1 MGHCQMYNAL
11 TSVAAQKPTDI
22 DEEVEEMGD
31 DHCEHKLYAELAE
44 WWPLLSPPEEYDD
57 EAAFF
62 LATLVGA
69 LPAPDAPRRQTLV
82 EFGSGGGSLA
92 YHLKAHFDL
101 TLVDRSPDMVAVSRA
116 LNPECEHLV
125 GDMRSARLGR
135 RFDAVFIHDA
145 IDYMTTE
152 ADLRRALTTA
162 FVHCAPGG
170 VALFVPDA
178 VRETFQPTTEHGG
191 HDAGDTAGHDGS
203 NRALR
208 YLLWRFDPDTTDTTY
223 TTEFVFLL
231 REGESVRVERDRHVC
246 GLFARDDWLRLL
258 RAVGFVPRA
267 LMDSYERVV
276 FVGARPRR
284 QPRTAAAPTG

>member
-1 MGHCQMYNAL
+1 
-11 TSVAAQKPTDI
+11 
-22 DEEVEEMGD
+22 MGD
-31 DHCEHKLYAELAE
+31 EQPNHKLYSELAS
-44 WWPLLSPPEEYDD
+44 WWPLLSPPEEYGD
-57 EAAFF
+57 EVAFF

-69 LPAPDAPRRQTLV
+69 LPAPHPPRRPTLV
-82 EFGSGGGSLA
+82 EFGSGGGSVA

-101 TLVDRSPDMVAVSRA
+101 TLVDRSPDMLAVGRA
-116 LNPECEHLV
+116 LNPECKHLV

-162 FVHCAPGG
+162 FIHCAPGG

-191 HDAGDTAGHDGS
+191 HDAGDDGD

-208 YLLWRFDPDTTDTTY
+208 YLLWRFDPDPTDTTY

-231 REGESVRVERDRHVC
+231 REGENVRVEQDRHTC
-246 GLFARDDWLRLL
+246 GLFARDEWLRLL

-267 LMDSYERVV
+267 LMDNYDRMI
-276 FVGARPRR
+276 FVGVRPSRR
-284 QPRTAAAPTG
+284 AGNAAAPAE